1 MKINNI
7 KLENY
12 RNISSMYIEFD
23 DINIIWGENAQGKTN
38 LIEAIYLF
46 TGAKSFRG
54 VRDKELIQFE
64 KDSAK
69 LNIKFFSNN
78 REQNA
83 QIEIKDKRKATLNG
97 INKKSCNDFSD
108 EIKAIVFSPIHLSM
122 IKDGPSERRNF
133 VDSALCQLKSN
144 YRNVLKEYNK
154 ALKQRNHIIK
164 NIEKYGNNVDS
175 FLDIWDAGL
184 VKYGAK
190 IIYQRMMYIN
200 ALKPYVKEIFNGISN
215 GKENID
221 LVYSSFCDYQCDI
234 NFIENALEKKLSE
247 HRQIDIKAG
256 TTLCGPHR
264 DDIKILINDV
274 DVRSFGSQGQQRSC
288 VLALKLAEA
297 RLLKEMTNIEPIA
310 LLDDVMSELDEKRQD
325 YILNHIKNLQVF
337 ITCCDKETILRLKKG
352 KTFHIENGKLLES
365 WYVFTPWRK
374 YTC

>member
-1 MKINNI
+1 MKINSI

-12 RNISSMYIEFD
+12 RNIESMKVDFD

-54 VRDKELIQFE
+54 VKDKELIKFDNE
-64 KDSAK
+64 KAL
-69 LNIKFFSNN
+69 LNLDFYSNN
-78 REQNA
+78 REQTA
-83 QIEIKDKRKATLNG
+83 QIEIKDKRYATLNG
-97 INKKSCNDFSD
+97 IKKRSCNEFSD

-164 NIEKYGNNVDS
+164 NIEEYKNNVDS
-175 FLDIWDAGL
+175 FLDIWDL
-184 VKYGAK
+184 SLIKYGAK
-190 IIYQRMMYIN
+190 IIYQRKMYIN

-221 LVYSSFCDYQCDI
+221 LVYSSFCEFETDI
-234 NFIENALEKKLSE
+234 EKIEKQLEKKLFE
-247 HRQIDIKAG
+247 HRKIDIKAG

-337 ITCCDKETILRLKKG
+337 ITCCDKETILKLKKG
-352 KTFHIENGKLLES
+352 KTFHIENGKLLEN
-365 WYVFTPWRK
+365 WYVFTSWRK
-374 YTC
+374 YTY